1 MKEREETIEDL
12 VEEIGELKQKYE
24 EKDES
29 NRLKGQL
36 EEVRKRMT
44 EMTKGEIEK
53 IEFIVNEFSWL
64 SLN

>member
-53 IEFIVNEFSWL
+53 IEFIVNEFS
-64 SLN
+64 